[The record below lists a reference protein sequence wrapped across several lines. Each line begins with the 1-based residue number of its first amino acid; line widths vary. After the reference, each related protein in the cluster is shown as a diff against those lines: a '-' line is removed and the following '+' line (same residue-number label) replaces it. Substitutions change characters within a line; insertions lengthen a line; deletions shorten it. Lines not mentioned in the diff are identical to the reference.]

1 MHRCLIG
8 EGSLNLLSLM
18 LANQGK
24 KEEGGRCFTILLAVG
39 GGYIALPVLTAFD
52 VTLAGC
58 DSILP
63 HILQSGSSRPTATLL
78 LPAGFTSHIFQHS

>member
-1 MHRCLIG
+1 VHHCLIG

-39 GGYIALPVLTAFD
+39 GRYIALQVLTVFD
-52 VTLAGC
+52 VTLARC
-58 DSILP
+58 DSSTHL
-63 HILQSGSSRPTATLL
+63 RKR
-78 LPAGFTSHIFQHS
+78 IFETPS

>member
-1 MHRCLIG
+1 VHRCLIG

-24 KEEGGRCFTILLAVG
+24 KKEGGRCFTILLVVG
-39 GGYIALPVLTAFD
+39 GRYIALQVLTAFD

-58 DSILP
+58 DSSTHL
-63 HILQSGSSRPTATLL
+63 RKW
-78 LPAGFTSHIFQHS
+78 IFKTHS

>member
-1 MHRCLIG
+1 MIRCRERAGSDAYIVS
-8 EGSLNLLSLM
+8 EEKGSLNLLSLM

-39 GGYIALPVLTAFD
+39 GRYIALPFLTAFD

-58 DSILP
+58 DSSTHP
-63 HILQSGSSRPTATLL
+63 RKW
-78 LPAGFTSHIFQHS
+78 IFKTHS